1 MKFINK
7 ILIFLIALTGC
18 INIFLYLFL
27 KTIKNT
33 IGTLEINHLIW
44 ALQLNNEGVDVSVV
58 ILYVSRLALALFLC
72 FLFCFIVYGHNKIYN
87 FLFCKNPKLSIY
99 NLSLSRLSKFKPLF
113 SFVILVLLS
122 NFGYHTFLRVNESS
136 DLVYYFQN
144 NFIKNYPE
152 HDFFEENYYVP
163 KLNEISFTK
172 KKNIIIILVES
183 FENTYFD
190 PKNPYHVNSK
200 INFDSSISFINF
212 KQCSNA
218 GFTLGALTAW
228 HFGIPLNLPLKSP
241 NHYIADK
248 FLPNAL
254 SVFEVLKSN
263 GYDNYLLLGS
273 DKYYSSQ
280 NKLFEQHG
288 NFSIKDKFYWIE
300 KGYPLDKY
308 KGSGWGFNDI
318 FVLERGI
325 EQYKSL
331 LKKHNPF
338 AMIIETIDLHF
349 PKGWSPAE
357 YSKYND
363 LRDPIVYCDN
373 QIANFIAQFKQ
384 INDPSTILMV
394 LGDHRFMGVSKIIN
408 SDVERSIFNAIYNSQ
423 KKVSKTKQREIV
435 TALDVAPTILDLCG
449 GKWKRKQ
456 FGLGISLISEERS
469 LIEKYGEKKV

>member
-1 MKFINK
+1 MK
-7 ILIFLIALTGC
+7 
-18 INIFLYLFL
+18 Y
-27 KTIKNT
+27 
-33 IGTLEINHLIW
+33 HL
-44 ALQLNNEGVDVSVV
+44 Q
-58 ILYVSRLALALFLC
+58 
-72 FLFCFIVYGHNKIYN
+72 
-87 FLFCKNPKLSIY
+87 
-99 NLSLSRLSKFKPLF
+99 
-113 SFVILVLLS
+113 
-122 NFGYHTFLRVNESS
+122 
-136 DLVYYFQN
+136 
-144 NFIKNYPE
+144 
-152 HDFFEENYYVP
+152 
-163 KLNEISFTK
+163 K

-228 HFGIPLNLPLKSP
+228 HFGIPLNLPLKSA

-331 LKKHNPF
+331 L
-338 AMIIETIDLHF
+338 
-349 PKGWSPAE
+349 
-357 YSKYND
+357 
-363 LRDPIVYCDN
+363 
-373 QIANFIAQFKQ
+373 NF
-384 INDPSTILMV
+384 
-394 LGDHRFMGVSKIIN
+394 
-408 SDVERSIFNAIYNSQ
+408 
-423 KKVSKTKQREIV
+423 
-435 TALDVAPTILDLCG
+435 
-449 GKWKRKQ
+449 
-456 FGLGISLISEERS
+456 
-469 LIEKYGEKKV
+469 